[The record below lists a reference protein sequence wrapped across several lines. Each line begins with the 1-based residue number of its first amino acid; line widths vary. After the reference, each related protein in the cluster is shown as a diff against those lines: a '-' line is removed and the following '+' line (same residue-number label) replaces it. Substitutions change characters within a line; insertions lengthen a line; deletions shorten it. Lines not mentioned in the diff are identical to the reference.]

1 MAPTLLDTLRTL
13 VPLNALS
20 GENLQKLAG
29 RAHIEEVAAGQTL
42 LKHGEQDKWAF
53 YVLQGE
59 VSLQAPGKAAAPAT
73 TVVGASASA
82 CHALAPQQPRQMTAT
97 AITPVRFV
105 RVDSQLLDVFLT
117 WEQQVAGLEV
127 TEYAPAGDGDNEW
140 LIRLLQTKAF
150 LRLPEAHI
158 AALLQALTP
167 HRARAG
173 EVIIEQGAKGDF
185 FFIVQ
190 SGSVRV
196 SRQADGQS
204 APVTLADLAA
214 GDSFGEEALL
224 SDQPRN
230 ATVTAL
236 TDTQLRRLAQA
247 DFVHLLKEPL
257 LPQATR
263 AEATALLQ
271 AGAGLIDVR
280 LENEFKNGNIKGSV
294 NLPLYLLRVKA
305 ETLAANRKYIVYCDT
320 GRRSAA
326 GAYLLA
332 QRGLDV
338 YVLTGGLR
346 AATAPAVRDRTDR

>member
-1 MAPTLLDTLRTL
+1 MSQPALLDSLRAL
-13 VPLNALS
+13 VPLNALRD
-20 GENLQKLAG
+20 ENLQKLAG
-29 RAHIEEVAAGQTL
+29 RSRIEDIAAGQTL
-42 LKHGEQDKWAF
+42 FTYGEQDKWAF
-53 YVLQGE
+53 YVLQGA
-59 VSLQAPGKAAAPAT
+59 VALQAPGKTAAPAT
-73 TVVGASASA
+73 EVVGGSPSAR
-82 CHALAPQQPRQMTAT
+82 HALAPQQPRQVTAT
-97 AITPVRFV
+97 ATTPVQFV

-127 TEYAPAGDGDNEW
+127 TEYTPAGDGDNEW

-150 LRLPEAHI
+150 LRLPETHI

-167 HRARAG
+167 HPARAG
-173 EVIIEQGAKGDF
+173 EVIIEQGANGDF
-185 FFIVQ
+185 FYIVQ

-196 SRQADGQS
+196 TRRANAQA
-204 APVTLADLAA
+204 AAVTLADLTA

-230 ATVTAL
+230 ASVTAL
-236 TDTQLRRLAQA
+236 TDAQLLRLAQA
-247 DFVHLLKEPL
+247 DFVRLLKEPL
-257 LPQATR
+257 LPQVTR
-263 AEATALLQ
+263 AEAMALLQ

-305 ETLAANRKYIVYCDT
+305 EALAPNRKYVVCCDT

-346 AATAPAVRDRTDR
+346 AAAAGR